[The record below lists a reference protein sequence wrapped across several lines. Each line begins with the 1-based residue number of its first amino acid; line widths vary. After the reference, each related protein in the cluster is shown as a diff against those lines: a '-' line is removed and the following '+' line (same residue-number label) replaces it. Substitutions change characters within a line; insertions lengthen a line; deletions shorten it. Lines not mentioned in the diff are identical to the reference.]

1 MKKLLFIVAA
11 IIFACMANTADAQ
24 NPSYDNEI
32 NQLQKEITSQV
43 VDMNRKLA
51 HSTPQEVKKLMY
63 DDFFGKIRKY
73 NQYIHSI
80 KDANPDE
87 DVSIYTEFTDKH
99 MEFVRTLAK
108 KIDFPIT
115 SEYISKML
123 REPVNPNED
132 VKLSSAI
139 ANSETATA
147 TPVKANPNEEIT
159 LTVSSDGPT
168 KDDAVKNALR
178 LAIEQAYGAFVSA
191 NTTILNDDLVKDEIV
206 TISTGAIKNY
216 KILTESEKPEG
227 NGYLATVNA
236 TVSLPH
242 LVTYAKNH
250 GSECEFA
257 GNTFGMDLKLFKIQK
272 ENELKALYN
281 AIPMIAEFAKN
292 NMKHVLYVD
301 EPKLAKV
308 YISKDGPYEPTEL
321 NIEGYVNSEGYGKH
335 TKVKTSDLNR
345 RVGPDGR
352 HLVVDDEQAKDIN
365 DILNGENLFVQFRVR
380 WIPID
385 PNNDLSYHV
394 MKFLHELSLDEYA
407 ARKYREQGHNIFQG
421 SNAIGDIASETWEI
435 AERNSEN
442 MENWSYIILRN
453 TPEDIEEWFE
463 ALYSELDKVKNN
475 FRIVDNNGVT
485 SDFAPEELAKF
496 RNDSKRFKKNR
507 IEHFN
512 SDIYTFPDKIDK
524 VILDHRNGNFVCF
537 GATGIFNKLFIVEY
551 VGEYGKTDR
560 PEYND
565 NAYSRQPVIPC
576 SWVVTTIVPV
586 SEISKYSSFKI
597 QTD

>member
-11 IIFACMANTADAQ
+11 IILACMANTADAKK
-24 NPSYDNEI
+24 PSYDKEI
-32 NQLQKEITSQV
+32 KQLQKEMSNQLNELILQLQ
-43 VDMNRKLA
+43 MNNSSGVERIYAELYENQDKYEALIN
-51 HSTPQEVKKLMY
+51 
-63 DDFFGKIRKY
+63 KISEMNPKADVSSYRKY
-73 NQYIHSI
+73 IPDLMEKMGISI
-80 KDANPDE
+80 TRAEGSSKKAMSGE
-87 DVSIYTEFTDKH
+87 DTT
-99 MEFVRTLAK
+99 
-108 KIDFPIT
+108 
-115 SEYISKML
+115 
-123 REPVNPNED
+123 
-132 VKLSSAI
+132 LSSSSENAI
-139 ANSETATA
+139 ASSETVTA
-147 TPVKANPNEEIT
+147 TPVKANPNEDIT

-321 NIEGYVNSEGYGKH
+321 NIEGYVNSEGYGEH

-385 PNNDLSYHV
+385 PNNNLSYHV

-407 ARKYREQGHNIFQG
+407 AGKYRKQGHKIFQG
-421 SNAIGDIASETWEI
+421 SNAISDMARETWEI

-442 MENWSYIILRN
+442 MENWSYISLRN
-453 TPEDIEEWFE
+453 SPEDIKEWFE

-512 SDIYTFPDKIDK
+512 SDIYTFPDKIGK
-524 VILDHRNGNFVCF
+524 VILDHSNGNFVCF

-560 PEYND
+560 PEYNN